1 MTPPPNGGRDMLTLQ
16 CWMWISGGGY
26 FGWMDQ
32 CYAYVGDPLMIEQ
45 LRRTE
50 KTLCKEGL
58 QTRVIEE

>member
-1 MTPPPNGGRDMLTLQ
+1 MLTLQ

-32 CYAYVGDPLMIEQ
+32 CHAYVGDPQRVER

-50 KTLCKEGL
+50 KDLRKDGFR
-58 QTRVIEE
+58 TRVIEE